1 MTTKSSEDRGFRAA
15 CKAAERPRSEVEPS
29 EVWAP
34 ARAGRRANTSG
45 AGFTLIEVMGAV
57 LVLGLLF
64 TWLASVAMIG
74 LRSEGTD
81 RRRADAELV
90 ADLELS
96 TIEASVT
103 AGQMPKDGRT
113 ERDEEPFRVLVEV
126 APADVLGLLPASL
139 AKDIA
144 KTRDPRAPSVL
155 HDERGE
161 SRVRRVSV
169 VVEWDEAGEPAQVER
184 TTFAYDKSALAGYF
198 PTEQAAGGATGEGQ
212 PGDMPQLMKNA
223 PPELQGLIRDASK
236 QPPSKSR

>member
-1 MTTKSSEDRGFRAA
+1 VTTTKSSER
-15 CKAAERPRSEVEPS
+15 
-29 EVWAP
+29 
-34 ARAGRRANTSG
+34 
-45 AGFTLIEVMGAV
+45 GFTLIEVMGAV

-64 TWLASVAMIG
+64 TWLASVAMVG

-103 AGQMPKDGRT
+103 AGQMPKDGRI

-126 APADVLGLLPASL
+126 APTDVIRMLPASL

-144 KTRDPRAPSVL
+144 QTTDPRAPSLL

-161 SRVRRVSV
+161 SRMRRVSV
-169 VVEWDEAGEPAQVER
+169 VVEWEEAGEPAQVER
-184 TTFAYDKSALAGYF
+184 TTFAYDKTALAEFF
-198 PTEQAAGGATGEGQ
+198 PPEQGAGAGTGEGQ
-212 PGDMPQLMKNA
+212 TTDMRQLMKNA
-223 PPELQGLIRDASK
+223 PPELQGMIRDSSK
-236 QPPSKSR
+236 PPAPRPSR

>member
-1 MTTKSSEDRGFRAA
+1 VTTTKSSEQR
-15 CKAAERPRSEVEPS
+15 
-29 EVWAP
+29 
-34 ARAGRRANTSG
+34 
-45 AGFTLIEVMGAV
+45 GFTLIEVMGAV
-57 LVLGLLF
+57 LVLGLVF
-64 TWLASVAMIG
+64 TWLASVAMMG

-90 ADLELS
+90 ADLEIS

-103 AGQMPKDGRT
+103 AGQMPKDGRI

-126 APADVLGLLPASL
+126 APTDVLSLLPASL

-144 KTRDPRAPSVL
+144 KNSDPRAPSVL

-184 TTFAYDKSALAGYF
+184 TTFAYDKSELAQFF
-198 PTEQAAGGATGEGQ
+198 PTQPGAGGAAGADQ
-212 PGDMPQLMKNA
+212 AADMQQLMKDA
-223 PPELQGLIRDASK
+223 PPELQGMIRDASK
-236 QPPSKSR
+236 KPAPKKSR

>member
-1 MTTKSSEDRGFRAA
+1 VTTTK
-15 CKAAERPRSEVEPS
+15 RSEE
-29 EVWAP
+29 
-34 ARAGRRANTSG
+34 R
-45 AGFTLIEVMGAV
+45 GFTLIEVMGAV
-57 LVLGLLF
+57 LVLGLVF

-81 RRRADAELV
+81 RRRANAQLL

-103 AGQMPKDGRT
+103 AGEMPKDGSN

-126 APADVLGLLPASL
+126 APTDVLGLLPASL

-144 KTRDPRAPSVL
+144 ANSDPRAPSLL

-169 VVEWDEAGEPAQVER
+169 VVQWDEAGEPAQVER
-184 TTFAYDKSALAGYF
+184 TTFAYDKSELAQYF
-198 PTEQAAGGATGEGQ
+198 PTEQGAGGAAGANQPEGQ
-212 PGDMPQLMKNA
+212 MDQLMKDA
-223 PPELQGLIRDASK
+223 PPELQGMIRDASK
-236 QPPSKSR
+236 TPAPRRSR

>member
-1 MTTKSSEDRGFRAA
+1 VTTTKSSER
-15 CKAAERPRSEVEPS
+15 
-29 EVWAP
+29 
-34 ARAGRRANTSG
+34 
-45 AGFTLIEVMGAV
+45 GFTLIEVMGAV

-64 TWLASVAMIG
+64 TWLASVAMVG

-103 AGQMPKDGRT
+103 AGQMPKDGRI

-126 APADVLGLLPASL
+126 APTDVIRMLPASL

-144 KTRDPRAPSVL
+144 QTTDPRAPSLL

-161 SRVRRVSV
+161 SRMRRVSV
-169 VVEWDEAGEPAQVER
+169 VVEWEEAGEPARVER
-184 TTFAYDKSALAGYF
+184 TTFAYDKTALAEFF
-198 PTEQAAGGATGEGQ
+198 PPEQGAGAGTGEGQ
-212 PGDMPQLMKNA
+212 TTDMRQLMKNA
-223 PPELQGLIRDASK
+223 PPELQGMIRDSSK
-236 QPPSKSR
+236 PPAPRPSR